1 MTIADALLLNAGLIA
16 VTMIALWLI
25 SVIRKDASIVDIF
38 WGLGFGLIAGAT
50 FAVSPGGAKPIALTC
65 LTVVWG
71 LRLSGYIAWRNH
83 GKGEDPRYQAMRAYR
98 GASFWWI
105 SLFTVFGLQGAVM
118 WLVSLPVQVG
128 QLQGPTLS
136 AVSYLGIAVGAVG
149 FLFESLGDFQLAK
162 FKSNVE
168 IHPSPQLL
176 WKCVGVVG
184 SFPGCCHSLDVL
196 AGDQSSGDD
205 IFAGESLW
213 RRITR
218 KEPRKPLPR
227 VSRLHAADQRF
238 HSLATQVFRALT
250 RHSSRDHV
258 SKSWAVNHRSGR
270 SMIDFAVTLGNTDA
284 SFDDPLSHSQ

>member
-162 FKSNVE
+162 FKSNSKNRNQVMDQGLWRYTR
-168 IHPSPQLL
+168 HPNYFGNALVWWGVFLVAVTPSTFWLAISPVVMTFLL
-176 WKCVGVVG
+176 VKVSGVALLEKSLG
-184 SFPGCCHSLDVL
+184 SRSPEYRDYMRRTSAFIPWPPK
-196 AGDQSSGDD
+196 SSG
-205 IFAGESLW
+205 
-213 RRITR
+213 
-218 KEPRKPLPR
+218 P
-227 VSRLHAADQRF
+227 
-238 HSLATQVFRALT
+238 
-250 RHSSRDHV
+250 
-258 SKSWAVNHRSGR
+258 
-270 SMIDFAVTLGNTDA
+270 
-284 SFDDPLSHSQ
+284 